1 MRINQRQ
8 NTTFAN
14 INNIKIMTIELFIQN
29 FAAQLEDTDPATITP
44 ETVFRDIEEWDSLMA
59 LSLIAMADEEYQVKL
74 TGEDIRTSKTV
85 AELFDKVISK
95 IA

>member
-1 MRINQRQ
+1 
-8 NTTFAN
+8 
-14 INNIKIMTIELFIQN
+14 MTIELFIEH

-85 AELFDKVISK
+85 AELFDKVKSK
-95 IA
+95 LA